1 MPSSR
6 IEVDDANSVKNK
18 KRLLSLRSGSNL
30 IRARAILDVKYFNEL
45 QSSVKWLNTLRSHSL
60 N

>member
-18 KRLLSLRSGSNL
+18 KRLLSLLSGSNL